1 MKGTNNMKN
10 WICALIGA
18 IGGVIASA
26 FGGWDAAIVTLLV
39 CMGVD
44 YITGLMVAGIFHA
57 SQKTKTGALESG
69 AAWKGLCRKFVTLLA
84 VVLAHRVDMMLGVTY
99 VRDAVVIAFSASELL
114 SITENAGLMGVP
126 MPKVLRKAIDVL
138 NEKSGETEEQEGA
151 NET

>member
-39 CMGVD
+39 FMGVD

-57 SQKTKTGALESG
+57 SKKTKTGALESG

-84 VVLAHRVDMMLGVTY
+84 VVLAQRVDMMLGVDY
-99 VRDAVVIAFSASELL
+99 IRDAVVIAFSASELL

-138 NEKSGETEEQEGA
+138 NEKSGETEGQEGE